1 MIKKLACNYTILRF
15 LPYTEP
21 GEFVNL
27 GVALACPDLHWFGY
41 RLETR
46 RLDRIT
52 DFFPELKQNKAAFV
66 EGRKL
71 FKDELD
77 RVAKMM
83 NDGKKNTQLR
93 FKEDAK
99 LFNQVF
105 LNLVRPREEIFCFSP
120 PRTCLTEDPAAEM
133 DRLFDFYVERGFA
146 QRQEYQESLMTKRLR
161 KVFSTEKLLPQ
172 LVEYTFSNDFCQ
184 AHFPF
189 VRRVGDRYVR
199 AIHPIDLDKT
209 ETPKIVEHADSWR
222 NRLQRL
228 KAGPVHPEQVLL
240 VVRRPGAGKQL
251 DVCQQMCTELEQA
264 GAYLL
269 PQEDQTGIVKFAQ
282 TA

>member
-1 MIKKLACNYTILRF
+1 MNKKLACNYTILRF
-15 LPYTEP
+15 LPYAEP

-27 GVALACPDLHWFGY
+27 GVALVCPDLHWFGY

-46 RLDRIT
+46 RQDRIT
-52 DFFPELKQNKAAFV
+52 DFFPELKHTKAAFI

-83 NDGKKNTQLR
+83 NDGGGESQLR

-105 LNLVRPREEIFCFSP
+105 LNLVRPREEVFCFSP
-120 PRTCLTEDPAAEM
+120 PRTCLTEEPTAEL

-146 QRQEYQESLMTKRLR
+146 QRLEYQEKLMTRRLR
-161 KVFSTEKLLPQ
+161 TVFNAKKIVDLTEH
-172 LVEYTFSNDFCQ
+172 TFVSDFCH

-189 VRRVGDRYVR
+189 VRQVGDRYVR
-199 AIHPIDLDKT
+199 AIHPLNLDKT
-209 ETPKIVEHADSWR
+209 DTPKIVEHADRWK
-222 NRLQRL
+222 NRLLRL
-228 KAGPVHPEQVLL
+228 KVQPEHPENVLL
-240 VVRRPGAGKQL
+240 VVKAPHAGKRL
-251 DVCQQMCTELEQA
+251 DVCQQMCKELEQV
-264 GAYLL
+264 GAVLL
-269 PQEDQTGIVKFAQ
+269 PQEDKTEIVKFAQ

>member
-15 LPYTEP
+15 LPYAEP

-27 GVALACPDLHWFGY
+27 GVALACPDLHWFDY

-77 RVAKMM
+77 RVSKMM
-83 NDGKKNTQLR
+83 NDGKGDVQLR

-105 LNLVRPREEIFCFSP
+105 LNLVRPREEVFCFSP
-120 PRTCLTEDPAAEM
+120 PRTCLTEEPKAELE
-133 DRLFDFYVERGFA
+133 RLFNFYVERGFA
-146 QRQEYQESLMTKRLR
+146 QRQEYQETLMTKSCARSFPPR
-161 KVFSTEKLLPQ
+161 RSCRSWASTRS
-172 LVEYTFSNDFCQ
+172 VTI
-184 AHFPF
+184 F
-189 VRRVGDRYVR
+189 VR
-199 AIHPIDLDKT
+199 PIFRSSGGWATD
-209 ETPKIVEHADSWR
+209 
-222 NRLQRL
+222 
-228 KAGPVHPEQVLL
+228 
-240 VVRRPGAGKQL
+240 
-251 DVCQQMCTELEQA
+251 M
-264 GAYLL
+264 
-269 PQEDQTGIVKFAQ
+269 FAQ
-282 TA
+282 SIRLIWTRRRRRRSLSTPIAGETGCSA

>member
-15 LPYTEP
+15 LPYAEP

-52 DFFPELKQNKAAFV
+52 DFFPELKQSKAAFV

-83 NDGKKNTQLR
+83 NDGKENTQLR

-105 LNLVRPREEIFCFSP
+105 LNLVRPREEVFCFSP
-120 PRTCLTEDPAAEM
+120 PRTCLTEEPAAELE
-133 DRLFDFYVERGFA
+133 RLFDFYVERGFA
-146 QRQEYQESLMTKRLR
+146 QRQEYQETLMTKRLR
-161 KVFSTEKLLPQ
+161 TVFSAKKIVDLTEH
-172 LVEYTFSNDFCQ
+172 TFTSDFCH

-189 VRRVGDRYVR
+189 VRRTGDRYVR
-199 AIHPIDLDKT
+199 AIHPLDLDKV
-209 ETPKIVEHADSWR
+209 ETPKIVEHADRWK

-228 KAGPVHPEQVLL
+228 KDVPEHPEQVLL

-251 DVCQQMCTELEQA
+251 DVCQQMCKELNAA
-264 GAYLL
+264 GAILL
-269 PQEDQTGIVKFAQ
+269 PQEDKTEILKFAQ
-282 TA
+282 PA

>member
-15 LPYTEP
+15 LPYAES

-52 DFFPELKQNKAAFV
+52 DFFPELKQSKAAFV
-66 EGRKL
+66 EGRRL

-77 RVAKMM
+77 RVGRMM
-83 NDGKKNTQLR
+83 NDGQGEPQLR

-105 LNLVRPREEIFCFSP
+105 LNLVRPREEVFCFSP
-120 PRTCLTEDPAAEM
+120 SRTCLTEEPKAELE
-133 DRLFDFYVERGFA
+133 RLFNFYVERGFA
-146 QRQEYQESLMTKRLR
+146 QRQEYQEKLMTRRLR
-161 KVFSTEKLLPQ
+161 TVFNAKKIVDLTEH
-172 LVEYTFSNDFCQ
+172 TFVSDLCH

-189 VRRVGDRYVR
+189 VRQVGDRYVR
-199 AIHPIDLDKT
+199 AIHPLDLDKT

-228 KAGPVHPEQVLL
+228 KAGPVYPERVLL

-251 DVCQQMCTELEQA
+251 DVCQQMCKELEQA
-264 GAYLL
+264 DAYLL
-269 PQEDQTGIVKFAQ
+269 PQEDQAEIVRFAQ
-282 TA
+282 TP